1 MYIYFKNLEF
11 QNSFLISFL
20 CFNHFL
26 LILDTVL
33 GQLKANVPGNP
44 NVVLSYQVVSQTV
57 SVTADGVVK
66 LIREL
71 DREVRTLTWY
81 SDNSKR

>member
-1 MYIYFKNLEF
+1 MYLYIYSNNLKV

-20 CFNHFL
+20 CFNYFL

-33 GQLKANVPGNP
+33 GQLKANVPGSP
-44 NVVLSYQVVSQTV
+44 NVVLTYQVVSQTV
-57 SVTADGVVK
+57 SVTTDGVVK

-71 DREVRTLTWY
+71 DREVRTL
-81 SDNSKR
+81 NMVL

>member
-1 MYIYFKNLEF
+1 MYTYFKNLEF

-33 GQLKANVPGNP
+33 GQLKANVPGSP
-44 NVVLSYQVVSQTV
+44 NVALKYQVVSQTV
-57 SVTADGVVK
+57 SVTVDGVVK
-66 LIREL
+66 LLREL

-81 SDNSKR
+81 SDNSNR